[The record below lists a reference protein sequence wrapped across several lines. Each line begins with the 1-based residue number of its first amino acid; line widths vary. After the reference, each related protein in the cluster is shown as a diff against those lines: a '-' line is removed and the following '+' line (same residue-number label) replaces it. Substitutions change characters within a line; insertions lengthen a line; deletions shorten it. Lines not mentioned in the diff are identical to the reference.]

1 MPQIMSEAQLLRAH
15 AVSPMGPDAHADKAS
30 DDAPM
35 EDIIFRNN
43 DKRKT
48 WVVGG

>member
-35 EDIIFRNN
+35 ADIIFR
-43 DKRKT
+43 K
-48 WVVGG
+48 

>member
-30 DDAPM
+30 DDDAPM
-35 EDIIFRNN
+35 VDIIFR
-43 DKRKT
+43 K
-48 WVVGG
+48 

>member
-1 MPQIMSEAQLLRAH
+1 MPQIRSEAQLLRAH

-35 EDIIFRNN
+35 ADIVCLSKMTSATLR
-43 DKRKT
+43 
-48 WVVGG
+48 